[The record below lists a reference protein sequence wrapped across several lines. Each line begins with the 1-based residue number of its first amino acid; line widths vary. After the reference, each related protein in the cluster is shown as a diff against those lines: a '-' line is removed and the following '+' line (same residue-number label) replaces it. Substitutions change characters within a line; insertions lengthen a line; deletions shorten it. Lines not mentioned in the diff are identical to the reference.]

1 MASSDESS
9 SSDDENEAVKPKRG
23 LRSVLLQ
30 YMLYDAFVRPQPWH
44 FAPLYDTD
52 REKVWRDAVRSVCD
66 AHPGAVYVVSC
77 AGELPSVPIFAASA
91 IRDSALPPSVVHVL
105 EPRRPIASALRSV
118 IGDNELEAS
127 VRVIPSSAS
136 VFRHNPKA
144 AEGAFG
150 SAARVMLVPGVED
163 I

>member
-1 MASSDESS
+1 MTSSDESF

-44 FAPLYDTD
+44 FAPLYDTE

-77 AGELPSVPIFAASA
+77 TGAVSYT
-91 IRDSALPPSVVHVL
+91 H
-105 EPRRPIASALRSV
+105 LRAH
-118 IGDNELEAS
+118 ET
-127 VRVIPSSAS
+127 
-136 VFRHNPKA
+136 
-144 AEGAFG
+144 
-150 SAARVMLVPGVED
+150 
-163 I
+163 